1 MRPRDLAW
9 RGLAAFVFAVCGGAL
24 WLGGAGSLQAAQRLE
39 AASRGQGAPAP
50 YVCPFRQQTGQPCLG
65 CGGTEA
71 FGDASR
77 GRWTAAAAANP
88 LGAFTGL
95 AAWALL
101 AASVLTLSGAGAAW
115 LWRTGAAVLTLLP
128 AAFVVNAVV
137 WWMSLPPGAW
147 R

>member
-1 MRPRDLAW
+1 MTTSPTLA
-9 RGLAAFVFAVCGGAL
+9 
-24 WLGGAGSLQAAQRLE
+24 
-39 AASRGQGAPAP
+39 
-50 YVCPFRQQTGQPCLG
+50 VCPFRQQTGQPCLG

-71 FGDASR
+71 FGAASR
-77 GRWTAAAAANP
+77 GRWQAAAAANP

-101 AASVLTLSGAGAAW
+101 AASALTLSGAGAAW
-115 LWRTGAAVLTLLP
+115 LGRTGAVVLALLP

-137 WWMSLPPGAW
+137 WWVSLPPGAW